1 MAPRDFNRSERVAGE
16 LRRALAQL
24 IQREVKDP
32 AVGFVS
38 VSDVE
43 VTRDLSHAKVFITVF
58 EETTAKDSIK
68 ALNNAAG
75 FIRGRLGQ
83 EMRMRSVP
91 QLHFHHDASVETGQ
105 RMDQLIEQARSS
117 DPEPGPEPEPGPDHE
132 SGAGEEET
140 KA

>member
-1 MAPRDFNRSERVAGE
+1 MAPREFKRAERVAGE
-16 LRRALAQL
+16 LRRTLAQL

-32 AVGFVS
+32 SVGFVS

-58 EETTAKDSIK
+58 EESTAKDSIK
-68 ALNNAAG
+68 ALNKAAS

-91 QLHFHHDASVETGQ
+91 QLHFHHDASVETGL
-105 RMDQLIEQARSS
+105 RMDRLIEEARST
-117 DPEPGPEPEPGPDHE
+117 DPEHDDVPGSD
-132 SGAGEEET
+132 SDNAAGEDERDT
-140 KA
+140 